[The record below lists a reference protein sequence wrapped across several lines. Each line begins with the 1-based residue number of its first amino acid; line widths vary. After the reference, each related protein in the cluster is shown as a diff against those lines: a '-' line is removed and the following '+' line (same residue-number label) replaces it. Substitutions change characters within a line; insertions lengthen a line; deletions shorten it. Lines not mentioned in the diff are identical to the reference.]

1 MKTTTLISLLA
12 TSVAFSILASLA
24 QAQITITIVETFN
37 YPGATDT
44 ESTIPRAINDRGDI
58 VGTFTNAA
66 LNEFAFV
73 RYADGSFSPLI
84 TEPNDTTNLTT
95 GDGINNLGTICGNY
109 MGSDQQI
116 HGFFKNGETFTEY
129 NYPGA
134 SSTAVFGINDAGDFV
149 GSYGSYFAFASI
161 GGTARPILPQFFGL
175 ARAIN
180 NANAIVGDYQ
190 LSLLHGFYRG
200 STGPLRY
207 PVDAPGATT
216 TVLSGINDKNW
227 MVGTFVDDTGYHGL
241 LFIAPQTFVTF
252 DYGGNTFLQGIN
264 RAGLICG
271 NYNDHRLNQTRGFT
285 AIVTRGAGDESQ
297 H

>member
-1 MKTTTLISLLA
+1 METTRFIPLAASL
-12 TSVAFSILASLA
+12 VFSILGSLA
-24 QAQITITIVETFN
+24 QAQITITIVETFS

-58 VGTFTNAA
+58 VGTFTDAA
-66 LNEFAFV
+66 LHEFAFV

-84 TEPNDTTNLTT
+84 TEPNDATHHTT
-95 GDGINNLGTICGNY
+95 GSGINNLGTICGGY
-109 MGSDQQI
+109 IGGDQQI
-116 HGFFKNGETFTEY
+116 HGFFMNGETFTEY
-129 NYPGA
+129 DYPGA
-134 SSTAVFGINDAGDFV
+134 STTGVLGINDAGDFV
-149 GSYGSYFAFASI
+149 GTFGSYFAFASI
-161 GGTARPILPQFFGL
+161 GGSARPILPQFFGL
-175 ARAIN
+175 ARGIN

-190 LSLLHGFYRG
+190 LSLVHGFYRG

-207 PVDAPGATT
+207 PIDAPGATT
-216 TVLSGINDKNW
+216 TGLSGINDKNW
-227 MVGTFVDDTGYHGL
+227 MVGAISDDTGYHGL
-241 LFIAPQTFVTF
+241 LFIPPQTFVTF

-285 AIVTRGAGDESQ
+285 AIVTRGPGDEPQ